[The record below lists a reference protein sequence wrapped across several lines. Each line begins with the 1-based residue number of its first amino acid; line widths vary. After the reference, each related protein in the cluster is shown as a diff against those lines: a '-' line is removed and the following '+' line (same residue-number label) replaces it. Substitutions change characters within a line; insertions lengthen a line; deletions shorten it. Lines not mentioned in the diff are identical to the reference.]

1 MEFTRGDT
9 YKFKFQRLDKDNQPI
24 MTKAD
29 KMWFTVKDN
38 YYTNNILFQKTL
50 ENNTITFTDDGY
62 YHITINPED
71 TNNLEFR
78 DYYFDIQ
85 REINE
90 NILTIAKDTLTLTYE
105 VTSAND
111 EVV

>member
-9 YKFKFQRLDKDNQPI
+9 YKFKFQRLDSNNEPI
-24 MTKAD
+24 ITKAN
-29 KMWFTVKDN
+29 KMWFTVKEN
-38 YYTNNILFQKTL
+38 YYTNEVIFQKTL
-50 ENNTITFTDDGY
+50 EDNTITFTDDGY

-85 REINE
+85 REIDN
-90 NILTIAKDTLTLTYE
+90 NILTIAKGILTLTYE

-111 EVV
+111 EV